1 MSDAS
6 RKHPD
11 EQPLPTFGH
20 YFTHAF
26 CDTFPHVASR
36 LHPHQIATAA
46 NAYLF
51 RFDKRLSQRFV
62 HRCINDVATCIAA
75 TNSVGDI
82 EAHRILRKCARDA
95 SRAYFASGW
104 DNITVF
110 VDLNLPLLLD
120 LVQHNDRFALQHHHE
135 PGPLLQS
142 TSAAKPPQHNQQSS
156 ELLQPSY
163 THQSKPRSQSNSLN
177 DGYDQEPIVEL
188 DSTQLYTML
197 RHQAHPH
204 TKQRTTIVV
213 FVYANYCSTCKRL
226 RPIFE
231 RAARHEE
238 LILRRKQEERQK
250 KGSIG
255 KGEAGKEDGSPIV
268 LYVKLN
274 GPQHPEFRQQY
285 SVKAYPT
292 ILRFDPPAKA
302 ALPSNNSFQSA
313 WQASSASTLPAGYEL
328 NNTNKSTHFPKNLR
342 PSVHRILWFARGND
356 LTCMSPTGSSPNM
369 LNMNINASTSSL
381 ADGELGQQSQRVQQQ
396 GYDSQSVSESD
407 ALSEL
412 DEDDLDDKH
421 ADDNGREGMMSNQ
434 NTTPLSPRSQQW
446 VPLLKSQGIDEL
458 DKLTNE
464 RSKIVHRKIDRA
476 IKCNAT
482 SCDIR
487 PERSMP
493 ARHKKNVGK
502 DPDSV
507 DNFPPMCVLLGGGMG
522 AGKTTVVNLI
532 GCTPFWKAY
541 GDSVV
546 TVEADE
552 FKMSDPLFQF
562 LLGVTPNAASFV
574 HRDSLDAAE
583 QLFVQAVN
591 SRRDI
596 VFDGTLTWHEY
607 ARQTIEMLR
616 DTEYFYRRGRGFM
629 KNGAPDGKKIE
640 EYWVRDKRRELPVRP
655 YRVEIVGVTADA
667 DISVMRGI
675 VRRITSGRD
684 VSVRHQLNSHR
695 LFSQNFERYIELAD
709 ATYLFDTTLP
719 SVQEEEEKKLDYIGQ
734 LIAFKPGLL
743 FKSPSD
749 SSPPHGQGE
758 GKGLK
763 VETVKPTDNRF
774 IIRSKQAYG
783 HFLKK
788 KGLNISACSATEL
801 YMSIEEE

>member
-1 MSDAS
+1 M
-6 RKHPD
+6 
-11 EQPLPTFGH
+11 
-20 YFTHAF
+20 
-26 CDTFPHVASR
+26 
-36 LHPHQIATAA
+36 
-46 NAYLF
+46 
-51 RFDKRLSQRFV
+51 
-62 HRCINDVATCIAA
+62 
-75 TNSVGDI
+75 
-82 EAHRILRKCARDA
+82 
-95 SRAYFASGW
+95 
-104 DNITVF
+104 
-110 VDLNLPLLLD
+110 
-120 LVQHNDRFALQHHHE
+120 
-135 PGPLLQS
+135 
-142 TSAAKPPQHNQQSS
+142 
-156 ELLQPSY
+156 
-163 THQSKPRSQSNSLN
+163 
-177 DGYDQEPIVEL
+177 EL

-197 RHQAHPH
+197 RHQVQSH

-238 LILRRKQEERQK
+238 LMLQRKHEDRQK
-250 KGSIG
+250 KSSIG
-255 KGEAGKEDGSPIV
+255 KDEAGKEDGSPIV

-274 GPQHPEFRQQY
+274 GPQHPEFRQQF

-313 WQASSASTLPAGYEL
+313 RQASSTSTLPTGYEL

-356 LTCMSPTGSSPNM
+356 LTRMSPTGSSPNM
-369 LNMNINASTSSL
+369 LNMNISPSTSAL
-381 ADGELGQQSQRVQQQ
+381 ADGELGQRSQRVEQQ
-396 GYDSQSVSESD
+396 GYGSQSVSESD
-407 ALSEL
+407 VLSEL
-412 DEDDLDDKH
+412 DDLDDEH
-421 ADDNGREGMMSNQ
+421 EDDNGREGTMSIQ

-476 IKCNAT
+476 IQCNTA

-493 ARHKKNVGK
+493 ARHKKNLEK
-502 DPDSV
+502 DDDSV

-532 GCTPFWKAY
+532 GSTPFWKAY

-616 DTEYFYRRGRGFM
+616 DTEYMYRRGRGFV
-629 KNGAPDGKKIE
+629 KNGAPDGENVE
-640 EYWVRDKRRELPVRP
+640 EYWVRDKRRERPVRP

-749 SSPPHGQGE
+749 SSPLHNQGRDKE
-758 GKGLK
+758 VQ
-763 VETVKPTDNRF
+763 VEIVKPMDNRF
-774 IIRSKQAYG
+774 IIRSKQAYD

-788 KGLNISACSATEL
+788 KGLNISACSAAEL
-801 YMSIEEE
+801 YDKSIEGE